1 MMKKSI
7 ILLAVLA
14 FISTNM
20 SAQFF
25 KFGFKA
31 GLNYSQL
38 KFDEVT
44 DIASGDFD
52 YNLTE
57 DDNFAGF
64 HIGLMSRINIFKA
77 YIQPEFYFNTSGGK
91 VLVEEIAAGGA
102 TKEYVKKIKY
112 NKIDVPV
119 LVGGKLSFLR
129 INAGPVASVVLSSDS
144 EIAEIIPEMET
155 LSKSATLG
163 YQVGAGFDLL
173 KTLTFD
179 FRYEGGLSKLG
190 DKLSL
195 GNHDF
200 AFDSRASKFM
210 FSVGFFF

>member
-1 MMKKSI
+1 MKRTI
-7 ILLAVLA
+7 ILLAALVFTA
-14 FISTNM
+14 TTI

-25 KFGFKA
+25 KFGIKG

-38 KFDEVT
+38 KFDEVK

-52 YNLTE
+52 YKLSE

-64 HIGLMSRINIFKA
+64 HIGLMSRINIFKL
-77 YIQPEFYFNTSGGK
+77 YLQPEIYFNTSGGK
-91 VLVEEIAAGGA
+91 VLVEEIATGGV
-102 TKEYVKKIKY
+102 TTEYVKNIKY
-112 NKIDVPV
+112 NKIDVPI

-144 EIAEIIPEMET
+144 EIADIIPEMET

-195 GNHDF
+195 GNQDF

-210 FSVGFFF
+210 LSVGIFF